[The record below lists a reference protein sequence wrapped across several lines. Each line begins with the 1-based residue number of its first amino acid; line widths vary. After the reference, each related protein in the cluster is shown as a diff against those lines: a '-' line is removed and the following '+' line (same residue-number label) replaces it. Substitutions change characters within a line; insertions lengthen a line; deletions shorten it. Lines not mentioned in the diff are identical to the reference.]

1 MLSQLKS
8 SIEFPLEIEKLT
20 LKFVRT
26 SQANFEKEQRVNTKL
41 YETST
46 TLTPKPNKDVKGK
59 EMILTCLMNR
69 DAKIFSK

>member
-41 YETST
+41 Y
-46 TLTPKPNKDVKGK
+46 DV
-59 EMILTCLMNR
+59 
-69 DAKIFSK
+69 S